1 MRSCYYS
8 GKESRVIRFLALI
21 ALISIASFTLSAAD
35 WPQWRGPNRDGVST
49 ETGLL
54 SSWPASGPPVVW
66 KAEGLGE
73 GYSSLA
79 IAGGKIYTQG
89 QRGRQEFVIAL
100 DAASGKKLWETP
112 TSRDYRN
119 DRGDGPR
126 GTPTIDGDRLYAMTG
141 DGVVV
146 CLDTASGKQIWSVSM
161 TQKFGGE
168 IPGWGYSESPL
179 IDGGRLIV
187 MPGGRGASVVSLS
200 KTDGSLQWKAGSDR
214 AGYSSAIVVN
224 VGGVRQVIALSG
236 DAAIGIEE
244 ANGEQLWRYAK
255 VSNRTA
261 NIATPIYHDGA
272 AFLSSAYGTGCALLK
287 LGPKTM
293 SEVYFSNDMKNHYS
307 SSVLVGD
314 YLYGYNDSIL
324 TAMQFATGKVA
335 WKHRSVGKGSV
346 VYADKKLYLLGEEG
360 VAGLAEA
367 TPEGYKEISR
377 FSIAKGNLPAWS
389 PPVVA
394 NGKLYLRD
402 QDRLISYDIA
412 AH

>member
-1 MRSCYYS
+1 MT
-8 GKESRVIRFLALI
+8 RFLPFALI
-21 ALISIASFTLSAAD
+21 LSSSSILTAAD
-35 WPQWRGPNRDGVST
+35 WPQWRGPNRDGIST

-54 SSWPASGPPVVW
+54 ASWPQGGPAVVW
-66 KAEGLGE
+66 KTDGLGE

-89 QRGRQEFVIAL
+89 QRGRQEFVMAF
-100 DAASGKKLWETP
+100 DAATGKKLWETA

-146 CLDTASGKQIWSVSM
+146 SMDTATGKTIWSQNIA
-161 TQKFGGE
+161 QKYGGE

-187 MPGGRGASVVSLS
+187 MPGGRGASIVSLS

-214 AGYSSAIVVN
+214 AGYSSAIVAN

-236 DAAIGIEE
+236 SAAVGVQED
-244 ANGEQLWRYAK
+244 NGELLWRYSK
-255 VSNRTA
+255 VSNNTA
-261 NIATPIYHDGA
+261 NIATPIYHNGS

-287 LGPKTM
+287 LGPRTM
-293 SEVYFSNDMKNHYS
+293 SEVYFSGDMKNHYS
-307 SSVLVGD
+307 SSVLVDG

-324 TAMQFATGKVA
+324 TAMQFDTGKVA
-335 WKHRSVGKGSV
+335 WRNRSVGKGSV
-346 VYADKKLYLLGEEG
+346 VYAEKKLYLLGEEG
-360 VAGLAEA
+360 VMGLAEA
-367 TPEGYKEISR
+367 TPVGYKEISR
-377 FSIAKGNLPAWS
+377 FSFTKGSLPTWS

-394 NGKLYLRD
+394 NGRLYLRD
-402 QDRLISYDIA
+402 QDHLTSYDIKA
-412 AH
+412 R